1 MKWSVF
7 LSRILLAVVAL
18 TLFLAAPSS
27 DAAQQTKSEGPMI
40 TVTLNSDKQEYTL
53 GEDIRFDVRVANAGR
68 SEVTVF
74 GQLLWGYAGGLV
86 LHVYDASNKE
96 VPAKSLDDDMV
107 VPSTLED
114 CHSFVV
120 LNRNHYLGTT
130 RADHLADLIEKPGR
144 YFIQV
149 QYLSP
154 VPKEFGQGPNF
165 WRREKGAE
173 WSNKIQVEVS
183 KK

>member
-1 MKWSVF
+1 MM
-7 LSRILLAVVAL
+7 LAAIAF
-18 TLFLAAPSS
+18 TLFFAARDS
-27 DAAQQTKSEGPMI
+27 DAAQQAKSEEPMI
-40 TVTLNSDKQEYTL
+40 TVTLNSDKQEYSL
-53 GEDIRFDVRVANAGR
+53 GEDIHFDVRIANAGR

-86 LHVYDASNKE
+86 LHVYDTSNKE
-96 VPAKSLDDDMV
+96 IPAKSLDDDMV

-114 CHSFVV
+114 CHSFAV

-130 RADHLADLIEKPGR
+130 RADHLADLIERPGK

-165 WRREKGAE
+165 WSREKGVV